1 MIKGYSESGLEQY
14 EHRFERLLIP
24 AAIRCSSFTMSMRGS
39 SYTRNIVG
47 ARSAPLTP
55 TYLGLS
61 SWQTCERERA
71 CVKLRASPAWTPQR
85 RKVFNQDVSNILA
98 GVTCWRECWGD
109 LLLASLDLLRHLRIT
124 YGAAFA
130 EQMAAALRAER
141 DEGYKSLAEEHTT
154 LIDAIMLAGE
164 QLELPAIVTETF

>member
-1 MIKGYSESGLEQY
+1 M
-14 EHRFERLLIP
+14 
-24 AAIRCSSFTMSMRGS
+24 
-39 SYTRNIVG
+39 TRAHIL
-47 ARSAPLTP
+47 RPPHLTP

-109 LLLASLDLLRHLRIT
+109 LLLASLELLRHLRIT

-141 DEGYKSLAEEHTT
+141 DEGYNSLAEEHTT
-154 LIDAIMLAGE
+154 LIDAVMLAG
-164 QLELPAIVTETF
+164 QL